1 MQNRLKY
8 INAYEVT
15 RHYGGPEEGGWWYNS
30 GEPVASVP
38 VIIGPKPHW
47 VPNWWGKRAD
57 GTTAYPDG
65 GHINPCPDISR
76 KDQDILDRETERLA
90 ALFDDRNT
98 GNIYSMRGG
107 AEMQYELSDKP
118 GQPWPQERPYYC

>member
-8 INAYEVT
+8 INAYIVT
-15 RHYGGPEEGGWWYNS
+15 RHYGGPEEGGWWYNR

-38 VIIGPKPHW
+38 IIIGPKPHW
-47 VPNWWGKRAD
+47 VPNWWGKNED
-57 GTTAYPDG
+57 GTAAYPDG

-76 KDQDILDRETERLA
+76 EDQDILDRETDRLA
-90 ALFDDRNT
+90 EIFDDCNT
-98 GNIYSMRGG
+98 GNIYSMLGG
-107 AEMQYELSDKP
+107 AEMQYELSDEP

>member
-1 MQNRLKY
+1 MQRRLKY

-15 RHYGGPEEGGWWYNS
+15 RHYGGPEEGGWWYNHH
-30 GEPVASVP
+30 EHVASVP

-47 VPNWWGKRAD
+47 VPNWWGKNAD
-57 GTTAYPDG
+57 GTAAYPHA

-76 KDQDILDRETERLA
+76 EDQDILDRETERIA
-90 ALFDDRNT
+90 AIFDDRNT

-107 AEMQYELSDKP
+107 AQMRYELSNGP
-118 GQPWPQERPYYC
+118 GQDYPQEPPHYC